1 MSALQAILSQTPG
14 PSPVLFLSECAIAWV
29 WTSCPAIALKRGSLD
44 SLLLS
49 LAGGWTCAR
58 KVALLLQI
66 AMGGGSL
73 DNANLRSEMNQ
84 VVCCMILNPVCK
96 CCKEKVQSFC
106 VVDCVIGR
114 FVTMPLEFV
123 KRW

>member
-1 MSALQAILSQTPG
+1 M
-14 PSPVLFLSECAIAWV
+14 
-29 WTSCPAIALKRGSLD
+29 
-44 SLLLS
+44 
-49 LAGGWTCAR
+49 
-58 KVALLLQI
+58 ALLLQI

-106 VVDCVIGR
+106 VVDFVIGR